1 MQYDTLSI
9 EWRKVQF
16 YGKSGGYIITHKWKD
31 VDNIKRKG
39 TYAEIKVCEE
49 LAKIGHHVLRLPE
62 NVLPYIDVIMIYG
75 KPYREFLKFKK
86 EDLKPRGYPDIFF
99 NNKTWDIKTSDY
111 NNEESVRKLICD
123 GRKADNVIFYITR
136 KADISIVESACY
148 REEHKRKKDGSW
160 KELPDVYYL
169 FGSEFRCLWKKK
181 KIR

>member
-1 MQYDTLSI
+1 M
-9 EWRKVQF
+9 
-16 YGKSGGYIITHKWKD
+16 
-31 VDNIKRKG
+31 
-39 TYAEIKVCEE
+39 
-49 LAKIGHHVLRLPE
+49 LRLPE
-62 NVLPYIDVIMIYG
+62 NVLPYIDEIMIYG